1 MPSIRANFDHV
12 FEVFQGLIFA
22 FLLWQKDALG
32 TRLNFNNISLQ
43 FLIPEK
49 SLGIEEPYIE
59 ILLLCH
65 LVWWKATPGDL
76 ANETYL
82 WKPDVSSKQKKNIPP
97 MKLLIRFPNPCSSLN
112 DWLGRQRY
120 LFTIHLAMELKLSIQ
135 SLLNLKTLKWSFRTA
150 KSLLWKSRKSNPVL
164 GFYEGVL
171 IKMIIWA

>member
-1 MPSIRANFDHV
+1 MKSHLELNSLILKFFCYVTWFDERQHL
-12 FEVFQGLIFA
+12 ETLQTRPICESLM
-22 FLLWQKDALG
+22 FLRNK
-32 TRLNFNNISLQ
+32 
-43 FLIPEK
+43 
-49 SLGIEEPYIE
+49 
-59 ILLLCH
+59 
-65 LVWWKATPGDL
+65 
-76 ANETYL
+76 
-82 WKPDVSSKQKKNIPP
+82 KKNIPP

-112 DWLGRQRY
+112 DWLGRQRC